1 MGRWCPLLKACYFET
16 LRLDG
21 EIRSA
26 RKIRRDNLVPGHE
39 TASTSAF
46 KLKSGDYLH
55 AFHYLHHSD
64 PIYFEEPET
73 FKPER
78 FLVREGGSVEISQGT
93 LRPYGAGFSMCKGRV
108 IAERIC
114 LHLVAGI
121 LHNWEI
127 EPTSASWEVPGHVS
141 AAGVCKPNKDVRV
154 KMLRRI

>member
-26 RKIRRDNLVPGHE
+26 RKIKRDNLVPENE
-39 TASTSAF
+39 TASNSAF

-64 PIYFEEPET
+64 PKYFEDPEI

-78 FLVREGGSVEISQGT
+78 FLVRENGSVGIS
-93 LRPYGAGFSMCKGRV
+93 A
-108 IAERIC
+108 IC
-114 LHLVAGI
+114 MQLL
-121 LHNWEI
+121 
-127 EPTSASWEVPGHVS
+127 
-141 AAGVCKPNKDVRV
+141 
-154 KMLRRI
+154 M

>member
-26 RKIRRDNLVPGHE
+26 RKIRRDNLVPENE

-64 PIYFEEPET
+64 PDYFEEPER

-78 FLVREGGSVEISQGT
+78 FLVREGGSVEVGQGT

-108 IAERIC
+108 IAERMC

-121 LHNWEI
+121 LHHWEM
-127 EPTSASWEVPGHVS
+127 EPTGAGWTVPGHVS

-154 KMLRRI
+154 NVFRRI